1 MKKTLTIYK
10 IAMISMAVCMFA
22 MLLGMGMIAIQKSMT
37 LKIDFNVNPSFEIRI
52 DYGGNTIFCNT
63 TKGGNQIATSNYFL
77 LSGDTL
83 TFQNSFTSLGESF
96 TLTIY
101 NYSSKYV
108 KVTPSGTGVSGD
120 SVILSKYGE
129 EGSSDDLLFSIL
141 SGTNEII
148 LTFEEVSVYTISSN
162 STSGNYTLSGTS
174 SVVEGSSYT
183 ARLTTVSDYELPDSI
198 EITLGGIIL
207 NSGYTWTKTDA
218 HLGTLTINNVTG
230 NVGINCKAEKMF
242 VLTLNFNTHS
252 SSTINVDPLSK
263 TYILSYSITLPYVIT
278 IEYGYKTTLRQ
289 THSASYGRPPITFT
303 FNYDTVQSNI
313 ITFTINSWTSYK
325 GEDFTLTYN
334 ITFRG
339 SIVS

>member
-1 MKKTLTIYK
+1 MKKTLTLYK

-52 DYGGNTIFCNT
+52 DYGGQTIFCNT

-101 NYSSKYV
+101 NYTSKYV
-108 KVTPSGTGVSGD
+108 KITPSGTGVSGD

-148 LTFEEVSVYTISSN
+148 LTFEEPSVYTISN
-162 STSGNYTLSGTS
+162 NATSGNYTLSGTS
-174 SVVEGSSYT
+174 SVVENYSYT
-183 ARLTTVSDYELPDSI
+183 TTITANTGYELPDIIQVSV
-198 EITLGGIIL
+198 GGNVL
-207 NSGYTWTKTDA
+207 SSGYTWEKTNTKT
-218 HLGTLTINNVTG
+218 GTLTINSVNGAVNIICTPTPKTVVVEIYGCPATG
-230 NVGINCKAEKMF
+230 YEIKYVLATYNLTYPESNFAHELSDAYLSGVSDYVGEVYQYSFFDIIINGYAYTAGISF
-242 VLTLNFNTHS
+242 SITDWDVVGN
-252 SSTINVDPLSK
+252 
-263 TYILSYSITLPYVIT
+263 SITLGPFAHTAV
-278 IEYGYKTTLRQ
+278 
-289 THSASYGRPPITFT
+289 P
-303 FNYDTVQSNI
+303 
-313 ITFTINSWTSYK
+313 W
-325 GEDFTLTYN
+325 
-334 ITFRG
+334 
-339 SIVS
+339 